1 MTITILPSSAIF
13 HAIAYNE
20 IKVEKGLATLLE
32 AQNIDGLR
40 PEAYTTDKL
49 QRYFLNYSAR
59 NTYIKKAQFHVSV
72 SYKGTEYSHR
82 HLLDV
87 AHKEAMV
94 WT

>member
-1 MTITILPSSAIF
+1 MIITIFPSSAIF

-59 NTYIKKAQFHVSV
+59 NTYIKKAQFMSLSV
-72 SYKGTEYSHR
+72 ARARNTLIGNSST
-82 HLLDV
+82 
-87 AHKEAMV
+87 
-94 WT
+94 